1 VTEPVE
7 RSFLGLSPEEQPT
20 YEEAGVVLQPVPYE
34 GTVSYAGGTAAGPGA
49 LVAASSQVELWDL
62 ELGREPW
69 TVGIHLATEVAPL
82 DGDPALVVDRV
93 EAACQPACAAG
104 KLVVT
109 LGGEHSVTVGA
120 ARAAAQR
127 ASEPLTFLV
136 IDAHLDLRDSY
147 DGTPYSHACTS
158 RRLLELGR
166 VVHVGVRTAC
176 PEELEVIAAHGL
188 APIWGHEV
196 HAAPSNERWIARAL
210 DQLEGPVYVSVD
222 VDGLDP
228 SVIPATGTPVP
239 GGLGWYDLLALLR
252 AVGERCDVVGCDLVE
267 LAPIPGQ
274 VASDFAAALLAYK
287 MIGYFAP
294 ATRG

>member
-1 VTEPVE
+1 VTELVE
-7 RSFLGLSPEEQPT
+7 SSFLGLSSEEQST
-20 YEEAGVVLQPVPYE
+20 YDEAAVVLQPVPYE
-34 GTVSYAGGTAAGPGA
+34 GTVSYVGGTATGPRA
-49 LVAASSQVELWDL
+49 LVAASAQVELWDL
-62 ELGREPW
+62 ELGRETW
-69 TVGIHLATEVAPL
+69 TVGLHLASEVEPP
-82 DGDPALVVDRV
+82 DGDPKQMVDAV
-93 EAACQPACAAG
+93 EAACLPARADG
-104 KLVVT
+104 KLVFT

-120 ARAAAQR
+120 ARAAAR
-127 ASEPLTFLV
+127 HTSEPLTFLV
-136 IDAHLDLRDSY
+136 VDAHLDLRDHY

-176 PEELEVIAAHGL
+176 PEELEVIAAHDL

-196 HAAPSNERWIARAL
+196 NAEPRERWIARAL
-210 DQLEGPVYVSVD
+210 DQLQGPVYVSVD

-252 AVGERCDVVGCDLVE
+252 AVGQRCDVVGCDLVE

-274 VASDFAAALLAYK
+274 VASDFAAALLVYK

-294 ATRG
+294 ATHG